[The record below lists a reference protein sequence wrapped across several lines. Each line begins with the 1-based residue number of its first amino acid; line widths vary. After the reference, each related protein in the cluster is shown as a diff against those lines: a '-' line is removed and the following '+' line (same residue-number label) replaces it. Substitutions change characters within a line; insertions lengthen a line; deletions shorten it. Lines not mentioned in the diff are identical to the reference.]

1 MAVTNN
7 TADDNDPQAQDAR
20 IQRLTPRE
28 WRKVKKECGID
39 QKLPVLLVFS
49 KDQSG
54 VERRSAGRGSTRHDD
69 SKPGEGPPV
78 GVAYRLCINSSILLG
93 LLRDITGMD
102 FPEDRNV
109 WVRPFKYLVAHETD
123 IREALQDA
131 EVNFD
136 RAKAGS
142 QPFHQTGINRNDNG
156 PKALGTEHRPEEGQS
171 KTGAAKAEPPAVD
184 AARVKANINQLSCLV
199 NFMDTNMQDIFE
211 VKRQV
216 AA

>member
-7 TADDNDPQAQDAR
+7 TADDNDPQAQDVR
-20 IQRLTPRE
+20 IQRLTSRE
-28 WRKVKKECGID
+28 WRKVEKGCGID
-39 QKLPVLLVFS
+39 QKLPVFLVFS

-54 VERRSAGRGSTRHDD
+54 VERRLAGRESTRYDD
-69 SKPGEGPPV
+69 SKPGEGPSL

-102 FPEDRNV
+102 SPEDRNV
-109 WVRPFKYLVAHETD
+109 WVRPFKYFVTYETD

-142 QPFHQTGINRNDNG
+142 QPVHQTG
-156 PKALGTEHRPEEGQS
+156 T
-171 KTGAAKAEPPAVD
+171 
-184 AARVKANINQLSCLV
+184 NILL
-199 NFMDTNMQDIFE
+199 
-211 VKRQV
+211 
-216 AA
+216 